1 MLFRFKAFCTACLL
15 LVLTACAEPRQGG
28 RSVYH
33 EPSFQLPR
41 QTTGQTSEEIPQPPP
56 ATPGQQEVQGA
67 PRVYGVF
74 IGISDYPGRNH
85 DLRYCDTDAERMVQ
99 GFRDRALATT
109 DDGLV
114 SLTDRRASYIPVFAA
129 FNALAHRVRD
139 QDLFVFFFDGHGNRH
154 EIELYDEVLQQED
167 VRALLGQIS
176 RGRKLLIFDSC
187 EAGGFATA
195 IQGMPRAAGLFA
207 AREDEQAEIAPR
219 LHAGGYLAYYV
230 W

>member
-1 MLFRFKAFCTACLL
+1 
-15 LVLTACAEPRQGG
+15 
-28 RSVYH
+28 
-33 EPSFQLPR
+33 
-41 QTTGQTSEEIPQPPP
+41 
-56 ATPGQQEVQGA
+56 
-67 PRVYGVF
+67 
-74 IGISDYPGRNH
+74 
-85 DLRYCDTDAERMVQ
+85 MVQ
-99 GFRDRALATT
+99 GFRNRALATT
-109 DDGLV
+109 DDGLI

-129 FNALAHRVRD
+129 FNALAHRVQD

-230 W
+230 WRELSSHNVPTTSSDLFRAVSSGYTACGLRNQHVVLAGDGQMPLW